1 MAFDRNHENMAHIA
15 RSLLPSELEK
25 PLQIR
30 LMNFAWLKVGGAI
43 ALATV
48 LLASTASGQT
58 ASGMPAATPPGGT
71 EPKESISGGFGA
83 IMRRVQEVKDKAKE
97 AGSAV
102 LKETEKIGKDAE
114 PLTREASAAAK
125 SLAERAA
132 AAVAHVAVTPTPA
145 AEAPAVKPDKSK
157 AWSLRPEYEKLD
169 LDVRDQGRRGSC
181 TIFATL
187 GVIEFHYARRD
198 QKIKL
203 SEQYAA
209 WAAAK
214 VSNTSKKDGYSDR
227 ELIAGIK
234 KFGICR
240 EDLMPYNEHSL
251 GTPSKEAK
259 ADADNRRSISVT
271 RFQDNG
277 ESAKKKGFTEET
289 FKAICGALA
298 DGDPVTAALKW
309 PAIVKLDS
317 NATLGTKKNSS
328 PSKLHMVVLVGY
340 EIDAS
345 QPGGGRC
352 QIRNSWGENWGENG
366 YAWVTF
372 DYLKQN
378 GQEAYA
384 VKAF

>member
-1 MAFDRNHENMAHIA
+1 
-15 RSLLPSELEK
+15 
-25 PLQIR
+25 
-30 LMNFAWLKVGGAI
+30 MNLDWLKRGAAV
-43 ALATV
+43 ALATA
-48 LLASTASGQT
+48 LLANTSSGQT
-58 ASGMPAATPPGGT
+58 ASGTSAATPADGT
-71 EPKESISGGFGA
+71 ESKDTISGGFGA
-83 IMRRVQEVKDKAKE
+83 IMRRVQEAKDKAKE

-102 LKETEKIGKDAE
+102 LKEAEKIGKDAE
-114 PLTREASAAAK
+114 PLTREATAAAK
-125 SLAERAA
+125 SLAEKAA
-132 AAVAHVAVTPTPA
+132 TAVAHAAATPTPA
-145 AEAPAVKPDKSK
+145 AEAPVVKLDKSK

-214 VSNTSKKDGYSDR
+214 VNNSNKKDGYSDR
-227 ELIAGIK
+227 DLIAGIK

-240 EDLMPYNEHSL
+240 EDLMPYNEHL
-251 GTPSKEAK
+251 VGNPSKEAK
-259 ADADNRRSISVT
+259 ADADKRRSISVT
-271 RFQDNG
+271 WFQDYG
-277 ESAKKKGFTEET
+277 ESVKKKGFTGET
-289 FKAICGALA
+289 IKAICGALA

-309 PAIVKLDS
+309 PTTVKLDS
-317 NATLGTKKNSS
+317 YATMGTKKNSS
-328 PSKLHMVVLVGY
+328 PSKGHMVVLVGY
-340 EIDAS
+340 EIDPN

-352 QIRNSWGENWGENG
+352 QIRNSWGEDWGENG